1 MLFRSQSLPIVGQEW
16 EYQFYINLMFDSYKR
31 YKQAIEAIR
40 PLVNEFE
47 ILGEYREGKTDLE

>member
-1 MLFRSQSLPIVGQEW
+1 MKLEMETVLSLK
-16 EYQFYINLMFDSYKR
+16 FDDYKR

-47 ILGEYREGKTDLE
+47 ILGEYREGKTDLG